1 MRWPA
6 PRRNEGFAL
15 KPHAIALTLLAA
27 LVAAAAGLVL
37 SIRVNGP
44 GPLLGTAAGRWL
56 VEHVAPAQGAPG
68 IQSVAEG
75 ELVGPLSLSDVD
87 GHSRQL
93 PPTRGHRV
101 LINLWA
107 SWCGPCRDEMP
118 LLAGLAQEGGP
129 GRVAVIGIAQD
140 DSASVR
146 SYLQRT
152 PVNYPILLDDA
163 QGRAGLRLGNR
174 LGALPYSVLLD
185 SEGRLLRRKYGP
197 FADANALAAWVSGP

>member
-1 MRWPA
+1 MRWLA

-15 KPHAIALTLLAA
+15 KLHAIVLTLLAA
-27 LVAAAAGLVL
+27 LAAAAAGLIL
-37 SIRVNGP
+37 SIRINGP
-44 GPLLGTAAGRWL
+44 GPLPGTAAGRWL
-56 VEHVAPAQGAPG
+56 VEHVVPAQGPSG
-68 IQSVAEG
+68 IASAANG
-75 ELVGPLSLSDVD
+75 ELVGPLPLTDLA
-87 GHSRQL
+87 GHPQQL
-93 PPTRGHRV
+93 PPMRGHRV

-118 LLAGLAQEGGP
+118 LLAGLAGP
-129 GRVAVIGIAQD
+129 GAPGRMDVVGIAQD

-146 SYLQRT
+146 SYLLRT

-185 SEGRLLRRKYGP
+185 GDGHLLRRKYGP
-197 FADANALAAWVSGP
+197 FADANTLAAWVSSP